1 MAAPLK
7 HLSALAL
14 GLCALHATAAPGDPT
29 RPPDAYLPAAAGTP
43 TAPVAEA
50 MVLQSVLIGPD
61 RKLAV
66 ISGQTVLLGGKIGEA
81 RLIALSEKSAT
92 IEDASG
98 RRVLPLVATM
108 KQTPQAVG
116 TKPDVAKRG
125 GE

>member
-1 MAAPLK
+1 MAASLK
-7 HLSALAL
+7 PWFGLAF
-14 GLCALHATAAPGDPT
+14 GLCAMAALAAPGDPT
-29 RPPDAYLPAAAGTP
+29 RPPDAYLPAAMPAAG
-43 TAPVAEA
+43 APSAEA

-66 ISGQTVLLGGKIGEA
+66 ISGQTVLLGGRIGEA
-81 RLIALSEKSAT
+81 RLVAMSEKSAT

-108 KQTPQAVG
+108 KQTPAAVG
-116 TKPDVAKRG
+116 TKPGMARRG